1 MHDQSHKKVLI
12 IGGGIGGLAA
22 AIALRKVGIAATVY
36 ESSNALREIGAG
48 LTLWKNAVRAIEKL
62 GLSNELA
69 AIGMPMTEGGVRS
82 WRGDVLSETFVDRH
96 DPSVV
101 QATVVRRSELLAM
114 LSAALDEGVVQLQAK
129 CVGFKQDDV
138 GVWAQFADGS
148 EIFGD
153 ALIGADGIHSVVR
166 SQLFGKEKPRYSGYT
181 GWRGVAH
188 LEHEHIPAAT
198 TESWGRGRRFG
209 LAPIRQGQVIWY
221 ATLNIAEG
229 TADDPIGRKKR
240 LLALFGD
247 WHEPIKAVIEATDE
261 SAILHNDI
269 YDRKPVQHW
278 SRGRV
283 TLLGDAAHPMTPNL
297 GQGACQAIEDAVTLA
312 QCLKQHSCVV
322 AALQT
327 YQKRRVSRTNSIVRQ
342 SWRIGQIGQ
351 LQNPAICSLR
361 DFMMKSLP
369 TRMQLK
375 QFERIVGYEL

>member
-48 LTLWKNAVRAIEKL
+48 LTLWRNAVRAIEKL

-96 DPSVV
+96 DSSAV

-148 EIFGD
+148 EVFGD

-166 SQLFGKEKPRYSGYT
+166 SQLFGKEKPS
-181 GWRGVAH
+181 
-188 LEHEHIPAAT
+188 
-198 TESWGRGRRFG
+198 GRGR
-209 LAPIRQGQVIWY
+209 
-221 ATLNIAEG
+221 
-229 TADDPIGRKKR
+229 
-240 LLALFGD
+240 
-247 WHEPIKAVIEATDE
+247 
-261 SAILHNDI
+261 
-269 YDRKPVQHW
+269 
-278 SRGRV
+278 
-283 TLLGDAAHPMTPNL
+283 
-297 GQGACQAIEDAVTLA
+297 
-312 QCLKQHSCVV
+312 
-322 AALQT
+322 
-327 YQKRRVSRTNSIVRQ
+327 
-342 SWRIGQIGQ
+342 
-351 LQNPAICSLR
+351 
-361 DFMMKSLP
+361 
-369 TRMQLK
+369 
-375 QFERIVGYEL
+375 

>member
-96 DPSVV
+96 DSSAV

-148 EIFGD
+148 EVFGD

-297 GQGACQAIEDAVTLA
+297 GQG
-312 QCLKQHSCVV
+312 
-322 AALQT
+322 
-327 YQKRRVSRTNSIVRQ
+327 
-342 SWRIGQIGQ
+342 G
-351 LQNPAICSLR
+351 
-361 DFMMKSLP
+361 LP
-369 TRMQLK
+369 
-375 QFERIVGYEL
+375 GH